1 MLGSIGSTEI
11 VILVFLIILLFGGKE
26 LPNVVRTLA
35 KGWHSIQKT
44 RNQVE
49 SEIQDIFNDQDDF
62 SG

>member
-1 MLGSIGSTEI
+1 MLGSIGSTEML
-11 VILVFLIILLFGGKE
+11 ILVFLIILLFGGKE
-26 LPNVVRTLA
+26 LPNIVRTLS

-49 SEIQDIFNDQDDF
+49 NEIRDIFDDRDDF